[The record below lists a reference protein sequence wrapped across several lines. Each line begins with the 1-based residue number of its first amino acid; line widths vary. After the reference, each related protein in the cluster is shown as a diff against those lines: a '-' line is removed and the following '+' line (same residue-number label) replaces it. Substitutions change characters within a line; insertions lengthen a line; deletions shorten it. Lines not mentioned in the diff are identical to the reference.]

1 MSRSVDNAKIS
12 TLETIIPEENSK
24 VICVITEELDTLE
37 KDLIA
42 KSEISKIS
50 EATAICSEKQL
61 AEYRDTNKAMLSSF
75 LGTPE
80 TWETPDTWK
89 IHDSQEQ
96 KCAQLREESVIIFR
110 TVPRNKQVCP
120 AVCQSE

>member
-1 MSRSVDNAKIS
+1 MSSQKKLTRK
-12 TLETIIPEENSK
+12 K
-24 VICVITEELDTLE
+24 

-61 AEYRDTNKAMLSSF
+61 AEYRDINKAVFLSF

-80 TWETPDTWK
+80 TWENT
-89 IHDSQEQ
+89 
-96 KCAQLREESVIIFR
+96 
-110 TVPRNKQVCP
+110 
-120 AVCQSE
+120 